1 MPNFIVNVLA
11 SKQIHIKFQTRKI
24 WGPLED
30 GRSSQ
35 EGLLLGVQLP
45 NASTIL
51 CVWDCAFLARAMSW
65 PPTSCSLA
73 HVCVRCCLMPFDDVR
88 SLMTYKIQSLAF
100 HSSNHVHGRDKTNK
114 LQASACGCRS

>member
-1 MPNFIVNVLA
+1 M
-11 SKQIHIKFQTRKI
+11 
-24 WGPLED
+24 G
-30 GRSSQ
+30 
-35 EGLLLGVQLP
+35 LP

-65 PPTSCSLA
+65 PSTSCSLA
-73 HVCVRCCLMPFDDVR
+73 HVCVRCCLMRFDDVR

-114 LQASACGCRS
+114 LQLSQCMWLPIVISGRTRQISSDKLHASTSGA

>member
-35 EGLLLGVQLP
+35 EGLLLGV
-45 NASTIL
+45 
-51 CVWDCAFLARAMSW
+51 
-65 PPTSCSLA
+65 
-73 HVCVRCCLMPFDDVR
+73 
-88 SLMTYKIQSLAF
+88 
-100 HSSNHVHGRDKTNK
+100 
-114 LQASACGCRS
+114 